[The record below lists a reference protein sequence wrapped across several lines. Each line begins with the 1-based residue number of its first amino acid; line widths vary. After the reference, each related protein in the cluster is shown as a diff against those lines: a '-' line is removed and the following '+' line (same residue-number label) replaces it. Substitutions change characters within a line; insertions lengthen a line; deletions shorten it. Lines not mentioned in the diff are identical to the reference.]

1 MKFNFNFIMKT
12 TKRLDVFLD
21 RVRDIS
27 SSDGEVNF
35 EPFTLETVVSDSFI
49 TDIQSK
55 IIKKNLRKN
64 QNNFHSKFDLN
75 NKVSDFR
82 KLLQKEIFRDAV
94 NFTKENNFTYS
105 QVRTLQDFLINKPFK
120 ILGCD
125 KNVGNALINKSKY
138 LGLAYDF
145 LAKDPSYTELD
156 SDPLENTVKK
166 INYTLD
172 KLFLEAEISF
182 DLRKA
187 LKIKESEVKLGNFK
201 LLAKLHKKEFGW
213 RPILNSIGHPT
224 SNICFLID
232 KIFQPYVIKTDS
244 YIKDSQ
250 NLLQICENT
259 RFTSEPH
266 LYSLDFSSLYSN
278 INPTLAI
285 PTIAD
290 FFKNR
295 IQANNFTIRALVLLL
310 KIIFDH
316 NIFKFGSKFYVQN
329 KGLAMGCICGP
340 SLANLYLHIL
350 EKSWLNLI
358 KPSIY
363 VRFIDDIFMA
373 LDTELNLEQFTK
385 SFHNLQLTMTTGK
398 EVVFLDTI
406 ISFNKGDNKI
416 KFDLY
421 TKPTNNGNYLLPE
434 SFHPRHII
442 NNIPKNLMT
451 RNKRICSYYVDF
463 CFHTL
468 ALCISLLKRGYD
480 KKKLILDFRTVSKIN
495 RSKLIPYIVKSNN
508 KKFFTPNSISFKNS
522 SLESLSNNNT
532 VFLNNLNASVKTV
545 ANMNNVLE
553 KDSCFTSNKGMIAAE
568 QNNPC
573 NISQGAIEN
582 VNNNTSNC
590 TYRVKRDSIN
600 NENTALCQNARSES
614 SGTTRK
620 EKKTSVGYRLGKR
633 KLLFEKRKL
642 FQA

>member
-468 ALCISLLKRGYD
+468 HH
-480 KKKLILDFRTVSKIN
+480 
-495 RSKLIPYIVKSNN
+495 
-508 KKFFTPNSISFKNS
+508 
-522 SLESLSNNNT
+522 
-532 VFLNNLNASVKTV
+532 
-545 ANMNNVLE
+545 
-553 KDSCFTSNKGMIAAE
+553 TSA
-568 QNNPC
+568 
-573 NISQGAIEN
+573 
-582 VNNNTSNC
+582 
-590 TYRVKRDSIN
+590 
-600 NENTALCQNARSES
+600 
-614 SGTTRK
+614 
-620 EKKTSVGYRLGKR
+620 
-633 KLLFEKRKL
+633 
-642 FQA
+642 